1 MTTECKGSRF
11 GVQDKWGSKKKFLK
25 QNRERKK
32 TREMQGVVWRDKR
45 DKVEGEWEEGK
56 ENPRGSQKPG
66 LTELD
71 SLVNSEKNSCRLLL
85 CWMSVSVKKI
95 YPEQQKV
102 S

>member
-1 MTTECKGSRF
+1 MGFKISGVAKRNFSSRIGKG
-11 GVQDKWGSKKKFLK
+11 
-25 QNRERKK
+25 KK